1 MEGPTDGSLEKTRPT
16 PDSRKGIRPQIEKRS
31 ICILARD
38 IMYTPQQGEAD
49 NDISR
54 ESTCPEKPAY
64 PSPSGGQDDQ
74 ENDPAADMNAAPHL
88 NWGKIW

>member
-54 ESTCPEKPAY
+54 EPTYPEKQHYA
-64 PSPSGGQDDQ
+64 SPSGGQNDQ
-74 ENDPAADMNAAPHL
+74 
-88 NWGKIW
+88 